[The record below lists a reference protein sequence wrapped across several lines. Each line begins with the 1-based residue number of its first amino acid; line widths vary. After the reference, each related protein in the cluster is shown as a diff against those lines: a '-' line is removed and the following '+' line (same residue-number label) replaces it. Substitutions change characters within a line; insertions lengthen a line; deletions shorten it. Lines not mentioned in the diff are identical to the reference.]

1 MAKDKG
7 TDKDKIPVF
16 DIHTASFLELNNIP
30 PELTLQGTRVV
41 FNFEPS
47 ETLYRLLREYQN
59 NPSIHILD
67 YVNVLRRMRSR
78 MLSMRS

>member
-1 MAKDKG
+1 MTKDKG
-7 TDKDKIPVF
+7 TEKSKIPVL

>member
-7 TDKDKIPVF
+7 TDKGKIPVF

-47 ETLYRLLREYQN
+47 ETLYRLL
-59 NPSIHILD
+59 D
-67 YVNVLRRMRSR
+67 FVNTLRRMRSR